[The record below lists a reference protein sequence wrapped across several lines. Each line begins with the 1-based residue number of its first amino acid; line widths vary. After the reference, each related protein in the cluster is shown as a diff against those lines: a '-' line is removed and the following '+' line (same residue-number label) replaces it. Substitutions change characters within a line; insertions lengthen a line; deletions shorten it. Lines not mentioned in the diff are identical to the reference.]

1 MISFEGPE
9 VVLGISL
16 SDLSTELQDLKK
28 IGEVLPEGAV
38 KDFKSEGDKCSF
50 KVKGGVAIHLE
61 KDIENLPEGM
71 ILRLHTVAPSPVKFS
86 LDVIAS
92 DHSDGCS
99 CHVRSDAD
107 LNPFTRMMVEPAL
120 KSLFEQMAEG
130 MVKRFPISP

>member
-16 SDLSTELQDLKK
+16 SVLSTELQDLKK
-28 IGEVLPEGAV
+28 IGEVLPEGSV

-61 KDIENLPEGM
+61 KDLEDLPEGM

-92 DHSDGCS
+92 DH
-99 CHVRSDAD
+99 AD

-130 MVKRFPISP
+130 MVQRFPISP